1 MPGEV
6 TNVRC
11 ARLAGNNTRAYMP
24 GVHTRAQGGGGLY
37 GISKRKAERKA
48 AKAAAGQRHVAQQA
62 QHARHARC
70 APQSHRRRLLHLS
83 HAVGVLILQ
92 MQSCHQ
98 WHA

>member
-1 MPGEV
+1 MPGEARYV
-6 TNVRC
+6 WC
-11 ARLAGNNTRAYMP
+11 AQPAGNSTRAYMP

-48 AKAAAGQRHVAQQA
+48 AKAAAGQRHAAQQA

-70 APQSHRRRLLHLS
+70 ALQSHRRRLLHLS
-83 HAVGVLILQ
+83 HAVGISILQ
-92 MQSCHQ
+92 MQPCHQ